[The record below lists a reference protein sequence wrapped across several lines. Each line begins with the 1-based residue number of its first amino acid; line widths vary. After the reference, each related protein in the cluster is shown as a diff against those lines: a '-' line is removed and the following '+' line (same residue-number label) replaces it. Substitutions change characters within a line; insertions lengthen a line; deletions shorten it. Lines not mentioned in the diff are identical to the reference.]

1 MSVSALVDLRRIDKK
16 PHAAAARRA
25 LSEAGRPA
33 VHPLEFR
40 SQFGE
45 DALIWMLCGRQ
56 LDGFF
61 IEVGAFDGY
70 NYSATYALE
79 CLGWTG
85 LLVEAIPE
93 RADEC
98 RTRRPHSRV
107 VHAALGDTHGGTT
120 SFTVTDDDHGG
131 MFSYTPD
138 ALREKHKT
146 AARTRQVT
154 VPLTTMNELLRE
166 HRGEIDVAVIDVEG
180 SELSLLTGFDLQA
193 WRPKMLLI
201 EDNVR
206 TDTALADY
214 MAGLPYM
221 QVAWLR
227 VNRVYVRDDLAAD
240 WRPRLE

>member
-1 MSVSALVDLRRIDKK
+1 MNAPAVVDLGRIDKK
-16 PHAAAARRA
+16 PHVAAARRA
-25 LSEAGRPA
+25 LSEVGRSP

-45 DALIWMLCGRQ
+45 DALIWMLSGRQ

-93 RADEC
+93 RAAEC
-98 RTRRPHSRV
+98 RARRPHSRV
-107 VHAALGDTHGGTT
+107 VHAALGDNANGTT
-120 SFTVTDDDHGG
+120 SFTVTEDDYGG
-131 MFSYTPD
+131 MFSYTPE

-146 AARTRQVT
+146 VARSREVT
-154 VPLTTMNELLRE
+154 VPRTTMNELLRG
-166 HRGEIDVAVIDVEG
+166 HRGEIDAAVIDVEG
-180 SELSLLTGFDLQA
+180 SELPLLAGFDLDA
-193 WRPKMLLI
+193 LRPKMLLI

-206 TDTALADY
+206 TDPALADY
-214 MAGLPYM
+214 MTGLPYT
-221 QVAWLR
+221 QLAWLR
-227 VNRVYVRDDLAAD
+227 VNRVYVRNDLVD
-240 WRPRLE
+240 EWRPRLG